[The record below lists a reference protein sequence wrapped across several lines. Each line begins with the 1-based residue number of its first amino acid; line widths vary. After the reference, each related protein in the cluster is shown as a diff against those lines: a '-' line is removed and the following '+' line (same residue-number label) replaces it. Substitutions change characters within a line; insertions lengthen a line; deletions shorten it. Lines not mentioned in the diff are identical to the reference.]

1 MNASDPPASQAA
13 AEPVAAMPDLASQ
26 MLSTAVALAV
36 VLALAWVLLRALKR
50 LQAGRAA
57 VAGSADVPQVLRS
70 VGLGPRERLVTV
82 RYRGREY
89 LLGVTAG
96 AISVV
101 DSHEALEPQPET
113 GTAASFRPSRA
124 DPS

>member
-1 MNASDPPASQAA
+1 MSASEAAASQAA
-13 AEPVAAMPDLASQ
+13 AEPVGTMPDLATN
-26 MLSTAVALAV
+26 MLSTAVALVV
-36 VLALAWVLLRALKR
+36 VLALAWLLLRGLKR
-50 LQAGRAA
+50 LQTGRAG
-57 VAGSADVPQVLRS
+57 AGGGDDVPQVLRS

-101 DSHEALEPQPET
+101 DSHEAPVPQPERDRH
-113 GTAASFRPSRA
+113 G
-124 DPS
+124 

>member
-1 MNASDPPASQAA
+1 MTGGS
-13 AEPVAAMPDLASQ
+13 DLATN
-26 MLSTAVALAV
+26 LVSTVVALV
-36 VLALAWVLLRALKR
+36 IVLLLAWASLRALKR
-50 LQAGRAA
+50 FQHGRSGAQGDAG
-57 VAGSADVPQVLRS
+57 DVPQVMRS

-101 DSHEALEPQPET
+101 ESHSLADSAPA
-113 GTAASFRPSRA
+113 GVVPSPPGRGLG
-124 DPS
+124 

>member
-1 MNASDPPASQAA
+1 MNANTAASQAA
-13 AEPVAAMPDLASQ
+13 AEPVSAMPNLATQ
-26 MLSTAVALAV
+26 MLSTAVALVV

-50 LQAGRAA
+50 LQSGRAGA
-57 VAGSADVPQVLRS
+57 AGSGDVPQVLRS

-101 DSHEALEPQPET
+101 DSHEAAEPGA
-113 GTAASFRPSRA
+113 GTAIGAARA